1 MATHKSAAVAARQRV
16 NDHLRQ
22 QIETL
27 TTAVTAGLTAV
38 EQVQSVQQERARLL
52 AELDQREQQATQSL
66 GVSVAQLQR
75 LKKTRPE
82 ITELLG
88 LTEAGIKLP
97 PKSTAKETA
106 VPQQNTGNQ
115 DAKPSAS

>member
-1 MATHKSAAVAARQRV
+1 MATHKNAAVAARQRV
-16 NDHLRQ
+16 NDHLQQ
-22 QIETL
+22 QIEAL
-27 TTAVTAGLTAV
+27 TIAVTAGLTAV
-38 EQVQSVQQERARLL
+38 EQVQSVQQERDRLL

-66 GVSVAQLQR
+66 GVSVAQLQQ

-97 PKSTAKETA
+97 PKSASQKAA
-106 VPQQNTGNQ
+106 VPRQNTGNQ
-115 DAKPSAS
+115 DAKAVAG